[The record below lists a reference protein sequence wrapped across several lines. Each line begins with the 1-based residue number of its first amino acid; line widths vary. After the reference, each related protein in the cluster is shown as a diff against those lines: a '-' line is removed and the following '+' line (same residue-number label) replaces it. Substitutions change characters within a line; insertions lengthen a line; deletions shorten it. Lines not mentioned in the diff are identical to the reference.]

1 MGKITKNT
9 WYAIIIVI
17 AFTLLFMMMSLN
29 PFVLMIPIIPGCA
42 FIWWIAK
49 SEKDNPHAA
58 REREMEKERQ
68 KAKKDEENKENTE
81 SARSKSEKLGI

>member
-1 MGKITKNT
+1 MKNITKNT
-9 WYAIIIVI
+9 WYAVIIVV

-29 PFVLMIPIIPGCA
+29 PFVLLIPIVPGCV

-49 SEKDNPHAA
+49 NEKDNPHAA
-58 REREMEKERQ
+58 REREMEKQRE
-68 KAKKDEENKENTE
+68 KEKVKEGNNENTE